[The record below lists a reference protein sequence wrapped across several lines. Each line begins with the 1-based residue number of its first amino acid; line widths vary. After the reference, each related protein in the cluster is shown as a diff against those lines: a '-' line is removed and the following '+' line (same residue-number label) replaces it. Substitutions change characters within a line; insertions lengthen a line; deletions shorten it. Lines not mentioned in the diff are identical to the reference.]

1 MPEATLHRTLAD
13 QDDYYRLLWYG
24 DPGTTKTTSLAA
36 AAKLGK
42 VCYIDVDNGLKAK
55 AIRRHDIPLGNIE
68 MMLDPNEPVT
78 WGILEDVHREIA
90 MRLADGEDIFAVA
103 WDTTTKTQDAL
114 LDPAVAESVIK
125 SHRKGSVER
134 TEFDIHLEDR
144 GIVVAQMQK
153 ILRRLHRLPC
163 HLLLGAHQR
172 RDQDDDGRVTINPAM
187 SPSVIT
193 NFSGWMD
200 AIIHLSSASYDEDA
214 TLMDGVEI
222 VGLTRPEGRFTAK
235 DRFGLLP
242 KRLITPTA
250 DRVIGYLNEEIV
262 RERDPIQQAAKAR
275 RSGRVAAAPIPEMN
289 PDPHGAA
296 KPVEK
301 PDNEEARTV
310 DLSERE
316 PTEA

>member
-1 MPEATLHRTLAD
+1 MPTHKPHRTLEE
-13 QDDYYRLLWYG
+13 QDEFYRLLWYG
-24 DPGTTKTTSLAA
+24 DPGTTKTTSIAA
-36 AAKLGK
+36 AARLGK

-68 MMLDPNEPVT
+68 MMLDPDVPLT

-90 MRLADGEDIFAVA
+90 MRLADGENIFAVA
-103 WDTTTKTQDAL
+103 WDTTTKSQDAL
-114 LDPAVAESVIK
+114 LDPAVAESVER
-125 SHRKGSVER
+125 SHRKGKVER
-134 TEFDIHLEDR
+134 TEFEIELADR
-144 GIVVAQMQK
+144 GVVVAQMQK

-193 NFSGWMD
+193 NFAGWMD
-200 AIIHLSSASYDEDA
+200 AIIHLSTTSFDEDPS
-214 TLMDGVEI
+214 LMDGVEV

-250 DRVIGYLNEEIV
+250 DRVIGYLNETIV
-262 RERDPIQQAAKAR
+262 RERDPIQRAAVAR
-275 RSGRVAAAPIPEMN
+275 RAGRV
-289 PDPHGAA
+289 
-296 KPVEK
+296 KPVPQDGDGETAN
-301 PDNEEARTV
+301 PGEQSSHEEPREV

>member
-1 MPEATLHRTLAD
+1 MADAPQHRTLAE
-13 QDDYYRLLWYG
+13 QDEYYRLLWYG
-24 DPGTTKTTSLAA
+24 DPGTTKTTSIAA
-36 AAKLGK
+36 AAKLGR
-42 VCYIDVDNGLKAK
+42 VCYIDADNGLKAK
-55 AIRRHDIPLGNIE
+55 ALRRHGIPLDNIE
-68 MMLDPNEPVT
+68 MMLDPDEPLT
-78 WGILEDVHREIA
+78 WGILEDIHREIA
-90 MRLADGEDIFAVA
+90 MRLADGEAIFAVA

-114 LDPAVAESVIK
+114 LDPAVAESVVK
-125 SHRKGSVER
+125 SHRKGAVER

-193 NFSGWMD
+193 NFAGWMD
-200 AIIHLSSASYDEDA
+200 AIIHLSSTSYDDDPN
-214 TLMDGVEI
+214 LMDGVEVI
-222 VGLTRPEGRFTAK
+222 GLTRPEGRFTAK

-242 KRLITPTA
+242 KRLINPTA

-262 RERDPIQQAAKAR
+262 RDRDPIQRAAIAR
-275 RSGRVAAAPIPEMN
+275 RAGKTAAPTAVRE
-289 PDPHGAA
+289 DTDVKAEQ
-296 KPVEK
+296 PVEK
-301 PDNEEARTV
+301 PDSEEARTV

-316 PTEA
+316 PAEA